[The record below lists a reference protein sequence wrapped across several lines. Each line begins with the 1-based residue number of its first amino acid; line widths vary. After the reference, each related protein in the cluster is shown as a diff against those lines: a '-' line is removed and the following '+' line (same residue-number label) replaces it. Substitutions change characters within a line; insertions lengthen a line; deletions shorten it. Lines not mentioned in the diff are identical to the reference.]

1 MQTLLLDNDE
11 YPEKGTASF
20 PSILAEFNKHF
31 ISDVLVEWYTDT
43 G

>member
-11 YPEKGTASF
+11 YSEKRPVRV